1 MASSAESQGQALIA
15 RSKTLVNN
23 DLKRICKEEGMT
35 VSGNKAQLQSRV
47 INRIEA
53 IISGG
58 DAEALN
64 RLRYRLNNHGA
75 SPPSSASPAYSSPVQ
90 HSMPVIGNGYGGG
103 QRYAPYQPPPTI
115 GGSRIFKDSPFY
127 QIEELL
133 LSDIKLEASPSHR
146 QTTTRSLTLSADQ
159 ALRMRGDSELKLLL
173 FSAMDNPL
181 ISYGQQD
188 VAFPSQIEVKINGD
202 EVKANFKGL
211 KNKPGST
218 RPADITD
225 YVRKS
230 PANYRNSI
238 QVTYALTQK
247 VSSIHKYNI
256 YVYLVKKH
264 SIASLA
270 KHIKERQVITK
281 HNVLRE
287 SEEKA
292 NDADIEVGSV
302 NLSLK
307 DPISTLRITIPCRSM
322 ICSHNQCFDA
332 ESFLQLQEQAPTWNC
347 PICNK
352 TVSYQGLAVDQY
364 VQEILQSVSKST
376 DQVTIE
382 PNGEWHHT
390 QPGNDQTP
398 RTNGYG
404 NGYADSYDED
414 SEEDLVDITD
424 SRSRVSAIKSE
435 AVPTPQSL
443 ARTPPLSSREASSA
457 PRTGSKR
464 TSEVIDLTL
473 SDEDEPSR
481 PAKKVAYST
490 PSSLS
495 DPLHRYQQ
503 PPPTFGPSSVP
514 MRPQA
519 QTYNSMPSAMRLDP
533 PRNHPDAPPSYRP
546 PPPRNS
552 FPGYGT
558 STHPTY
564 LGSSP

>member
-1 MASSAESQGQALIA
+1 MPAL
-15 RSKTLVNN
+15 
-23 DLKRICKEEGMT
+23 
-35 VSGNKAQLQSRV
+35 
-47 INRIEA
+47 
-53 IISGG
+53 
-58 DAEALN
+58 
-64 RLRYRLNNHGA
+64 
-75 SPPSSASPAYSSPVQ
+75 
-90 HSMPVIGNGYGGG
+90 GNGYGGG
-103 QRYAPYQPPPTI
+103 QRYAPYQPPPTV
-115 GGSRIFKDSPFY
+115 GSSRIFKDSPFY
-127 QIEELL
+127 KIEEML
-133 LSDIKLEASPSHR
+133 LSDIKLDPSPSHR
-146 QTTTRSLTLSADQ
+146 QTTTRALTLSADD
-159 ALRMRGDSELKLLL
+159 ALRMRGDPELKLLL

-230 PANYRNSI
+230 PANYRNTI

-247 VSSIHKYNI
+247 KYNMYI
-256 YVYLVKKH
+256 YLVKKH
-264 SIASLA
+264 SIEDLA
-270 KHIKERQVITK
+270 KRIKDRQVITK
-281 HNVLRE
+281 QQVLRE
-287 SEEKA
+287 MRDKA
-292 NDADIEVGSV
+292 NDPDIEVGSV

-307 DPISTLRITIPCRSM
+307 DPISTLRIAIPCRSTL
-322 ICSHNQCFDA
+322 CSHNQCFDA

-352 TVSYQGLAVDQY
+352 TVSYQALAVDQY

-390 QPGNDQTP
+390 QPGNEQTP
-398 RTNGYG
+398 RTNSHG
-404 NGYADSYDED
+404 NGYADSYDDDD
-414 SEEDLVDITD
+414 SEDDLVDITD
-424 SRSRVSAIKSE
+424 SRSRISAIKSE

-457 PRTGSKR
+457 PRTGNKR
-464 TSEVIDLTL
+464 ASEVIDLTL
-473 SDEDEPSR
+473 SDEDEPPR
-481 PAKKVAYST
+481 PAKKVAYNT
-490 PSSLS
+490 PTSLP
-495 DPLHRYQQ
+495 DPVHRYQQ
-503 PPPTFGPSSVP
+503 PPPTFGSSSVP

-519 QTYNSMPSAMRLDP
+519 QSFNSIPAMRLDP
-533 PRNHPDAPPSYRP
+533 PRNHPEAPPSYRP

-552 FPGYGT
+552 FSGYGS